1 MDVSVTELRQHLQA
15 MLARVQRGHRLRV
28 TSRGTVIAEI
38 TPPTTGRDDAEVARQ
53 RLRGSVLRYTDP
65 LAPAMEPGE
74 WDMSR

>member
-15 MLARVQRGHRLRV
+15 MLARVKRGDRLRV

-38 TPPTTGRDDAEVARQ
+38 TPPGSGKDDAEAARQ
-53 RLRGSVLRYTDP
+53 RLHGSVLRYESP
-65 LAPAMEPGE
+65 LAPAFDPGE